1 MAIFNSDFKYHKDTV
16 EKHPLT
22 EEELLFLKAF
32 QTERNTQ
39 DTVCQASPRYWVI
52 KGSKTVFVDGID
64 EGEVI
69 RINGEKFY
77 DINTENLSMLLLIT
91 KWRLQDY
98 LDENNLYFSKKN
110 PNELIVVN
118 DGKEY
123 VVDDI
128 TSAFNVLSDIL
139 YEDDVEIGYY
149 EKVDII
155 YPNTMFLTH
164 KECEEHLKEYGY
176 NYSKDAHAYA
186 MTAQRSPEV
195 KTLLNILESVDWDS
209 VNFKD

>member
-1 MAIFNSDFKYHKDTV
+1 MAIFNPNFKYHKDTV

-52 KGSKTVFVDGID
+52 KGSKTVFEDGID
-64 EGEVI
+64 EGEAI
-69 RINGEKFY
+69 RINGECFY
-77 DINTENLSMLLLIT
+77 DANTGDLTSLLTNT
-91 KWRLQDY
+91 KEKLEDF
-98 LDENNLYFSKKN
+98 LDKDDLYFTEE
-110 PNELIVVN
+110 NELIVVN
-118 DGKEY
+118 DGEEY

-176 NYSKDAHAYA
+176 NYSEDAHAYA
-186 MTAQRSPEV
+186 MTAYRSPEV
-195 KTLLNILESVDWDS
+195 ETLLNLLETVDWDS
-209 VNFKD
+209 VNFKE

>member
-1 MAIFNSDFKYHKDTV
+1 M
-16 EKHPLT
+16 
-22 EEELLFLKAF
+22 KAF

-52 KGSKTVFVDGID
+52 KGSKTVFEDGID
-64 EGEVI
+64 EGEAI
-69 RINGEKFY
+69 RINGECFY
-77 DINTENLSMLLLIT
+77 DVNTGDLTSLLTNT
-91 KWRLQDY
+91 KEKLEDF
-98 LDENNLYFSKKN
+98 LDKDDLYFTEE
-110 PNELIVVN
+110 NELIVVN
-118 DGKEY
+118 DGEEY

-176 NYSKDAHAYA
+176 NYSEDAHAYA
-186 MTAQRSPEV
+186 MTAYRSPEV
-195 KTLLNILESVDWDS
+195 ETLLNLLETVDWDS
-209 VNFKD
+209 VNFKE

>member
-1 MAIFNSDFKYHKDTV
+1 MAIFNSNFKYHKDTV

-77 DINTENLSMLLLIT
+77 DTTT
-91 KWRLQDY
+91 KRRLQDY
-98 LDENNLYFSKKN
+98 LDENNLYFSKEN

-176 NYSKDAHAYA
+176 NYSEDAHAYA

-195 KTLLNILESVDWDS
+195 ETLLNILESVDWDS
-209 VNFKD
+209 VNLKD

>member
-22 EEELLFLKAF
+22 EEELQFLKAF

-39 DTVCQASPRYWVI
+39 DTVWQASPRYWVI

-69 RINGEKFY
+69 KINDENFY
-77 DINTENLSMLLLIT
+77 DVNTGDLTSLLTDT
-91 KWRLQDY
+91 KEKLEGY
-98 LDENNLYFSKKN
+98 LDEGDLYFDGV
-110 PNELIVVN
+110 NELIVVIN
-118 DGKEY
+118 GEEY

-128 TSAFNVLSDIL
+128 ESAFEALSDIL
-139 YEDDVEIGYY
+139 YMDDVEIGSY

-155 YPNTMFLTH
+155 YPDTMFLTH
-164 KECEEHLKEYGY
+164 KECENHLRKYGY
-176 NYSKDAHAYA
+176 NYSEDAHAYA
-186 MTAQRSPEV
+186 MTAYRSPEV
-195 KTLLNILESVDWDS
+195 ETLLNLLETVDWDS
-209 VNFKD
+209 VNLKD

>member
-22 EEELLFLKAF
+22 EEELQFLKAF

-39 DTVCQASPRYWVI
+39 DTVWQASPRYWVI

-69 RINGEKFY
+69 KINDENFY
-77 DINTENLSMLLLIT
+77 DVNTGDLTSLLTDT
-91 KWRLQDY
+91 KEKLEDY
-98 LDENNLYFSKKN
+98 LDEGDLYFDGV
-110 PNELIVVN
+110 NELIVVIN
-118 DGKEY
+118 GEEY

-128 TSAFNVLSDIL
+128 ESAFEALSDIL
-139 YEDDVEIGYY
+139 YMDDVEIGSY

-155 YPNTMFLTH
+155 YPDTMFLTH
-164 KECEEHLKEYGY
+164 KECENHLRKYGY
-176 NYSKDAHAYA
+176 NYSEDAHAYA
-186 MTAQRSPEV
+186 MTAYRSPEV
-195 KTLLNILESVDWDS
+195 EKLLNLLETVDWDS
-209 VNFKD
+209 VNLKD

>member
-1 MAIFNSDFKYHKDTV
+1 MAIFNSNFKYHKDTV

-52 KGSKTVFVDGID
+52 KGSKTVFEDGID
-64 EGEVI
+64 EGEAI
-69 RINGEKFY
+69 RINGECFY
-77 DINTENLSMLLLIT
+77 DVNTGDLTSLLTNT
-91 KWRLQDY
+91 KEKLEDF
-98 LDENNLYFSKKN
+98 LDKDDLYFTEE
-110 PNELIVVN
+110 NELIVVN
-118 DGKEY
+118 DGEEY

-128 TSAFNVLSDIL
+128 ISAFNVLSDIL

-176 NYSKDAHAYA
+176 NYSEDAHAYA
-186 MTAQRSPEV
+186 MTAYRSPEV
-195 KTLLNILESVDWDS
+195 ETLLNILETVDWDS
-209 VNFKD
+209 VNFKE

>member
-1 MAIFNSDFKYHKDTV
+1 MAIFNSNFKYHEDTV

-52 KGSKTVFVDGID
+52 KGSKTVFEDGID
-64 EGEVI
+64 EGEAI
-69 RINGEKFY
+69 RINGECFY
-77 DINTENLSMLLLIT
+77 DVNTGDLTSLLTNT
-91 KWRLQDY
+91 KEKLEDF
-98 LDENNLYFSKKN
+98 LDKDDLYFTEE
-110 PNELIVVN
+110 NELIVVN
-118 DGKEY
+118 DGEEY

-176 NYSKDAHAYA
+176 NYSEDAHAYA
-186 MTAQRSPEV
+186 MTAYRSPEV
-195 KTLLNILESVDWDS
+195 ETLLNILETVDWDS
-209 VNFKD
+209 VNFKE

>member
-22 EEELLFLKAF
+22 EEELQFLKAF

-39 DTVCQASPRYWVI
+39 DTVWQASPRYWVI

-69 RINGEKFY
+69 KINDENFY
-77 DINTENLSMLLLIT
+77 DINTGDLTSLLTDT
-91 KWRLQDY
+91 KEKLEGY
-98 LDENNLYFSKKN
+98 LDEGDLYFDGV
-110 PNELIVVN
+110 NELIVVIN
-118 DGKEY
+118 GEEY

-128 TSAFNVLSDIL
+128 ESAFEALSDIL
-139 YEDDVEIGYY
+139 YMDDVEIGSY

-155 YPNTMFLTH
+155 YPDTMFLTH
-164 KECEEHLKEYGY
+164 KECENHLRKYGY
-176 NYSKDAHAYA
+176 NYSEDAHAYA
-186 MTAQRSPEV
+186 MTAYRSPEV
-195 KTLLNILESVDWDS
+195 ETLLNLLETVDWDS
-209 VNFKD
+209 VNLKD

>member
-1 MAIFNSDFKYHKDTV
+1 MAIFNSNFKYHKDTV

-52 KGSKTVFVDGID
+52 KGSKTVFEDGID
-64 EGEVI
+64 EGEAI
-69 RINGEKFY
+69 RINGECFY
-77 DINTENLSMLLLIT
+77 DVNTGE
-91 KWRLQDY
+91 DF
-98 LDENNLYFSKKN
+98 LDKDDLYFTEE
-110 PNELIVVN
+110 NELIVVN
-118 DGKEY
+118 DGEEY

-176 NYSKDAHAYA
+176 NYSEDAHAYA
-186 MTAQRSPEV
+186 MTAYRSPEV
-195 KTLLNILESVDWDS
+195 ETLLNLLETVDWDS
-209 VNFKD
+209 VNFKE

>member
-22 EEELLFLKAF
+22 EEELQFLKAF

-39 DTVCQASPRYWVI
+39 DTVWQASPRYWVI

-69 RINGEKFY
+69 KINDENFY
-77 DINTENLSMLLLIT
+77 DVNTGDLTSLLTDT
-91 KWRLQDY
+91 KEKLEDY
-98 LDENNLYFSKKN
+98 LDEGDLYFDGV
-110 PNELIVVN
+110 NELIVVIN
-118 DGKEY
+118 GEEY

-128 TSAFNVLSDIL
+128 ESAFEALSDIL
-139 YEDDVEIGYY
+139 YMDDVEIGSY

-155 YPNTMFLTH
+155 YPGAIFLTH
-164 KECEEHLKEYGY
+164 KECENHLRKYGY
-176 NYSKDAHAYA
+176 NYSEDAHAYA
-186 MTAQRSPEV
+186 MTAYRSPEV
-195 KTLLNILESVDWDS
+195 ETLLNLLETVDWDS
-209 VNFKD
+209 VNLKD

>member
-1 MAIFNSDFKYHKDTV
+1 MAIFNSNFKYHEDTV

-52 KGSKTVFVDGID
+52 KGSKTVFEDGID
-64 EGEVI
+64 EGEAI
-69 RINGEKFY
+69 RINGECFY
-77 DINTENLSMLLLIT
+77 DVNTGDLTSLLTNT
-91 KWRLQDY
+91 KEKLEDF
-98 LDENNLYFSKKN
+98 LDKDDLYFTEE
-110 PNELIVVN
+110 NELIVVN
-118 DGKEY
+118 DGEEY

-176 NYSKDAHAYA
+176 NYSEDAHAYA
-186 MTAQRSPEV
+186 MTAYRSPEV
-195 KTLLNILESVDWDS
+195 ETLLNILETVDWDS

>member
-1 MAIFNSDFKYHKDTV
+1 MAIFHSDFKYHKDTV

-52 KGSKTVFVDGID
+52 KGSKTVFEDGID

-69 RINGEKFY
+69 RINGECFY
-77 DINTENLSMLLLIT
+77 DVNTGDLTSLLTNT
-91 KWRLQDY
+91 KEKLEDF
-98 LDENNLYFSKKN
+98 LDKDDLYFTEE
-110 PNELIVVN
+110 NELIVVN
-118 DGKEY
+118 DGEEY

-128 TSAFNVLSDIL
+128 TSAFEVLSDIL
-139 YEDDVEIGYY
+139 YMDDVEIGSY
-149 EKVDII
+149 EKNDII
-155 YPNTMFLTH
+155 YPNIMFLTH
-164 KECEEHLKEYGY
+164 KECENHLRKYGY
-176 NYSKDAHAYA
+176 NYSEDAHAYA
-186 MTAQRSPEV
+186 MTAYRSPEV
-195 KTLLNILESVDWDS
+195 ETLLNILETVNWDS